1 MSLAEEARDV
11 RRRIADRLR
20 ELEPLVREY
29 EELIQVAADLGIEL
43 EPSVAE
49 RARTRARPPTRPST
63 ETEGG
68 GPESERPSP
77 GEVASR
83 VLEAVRSEPG
93 KTVGDYATILGLAQT
108 TLYRP
113 VGQLTDDGMIVRR
126 ARQLFPA

>member
-29 EELIQVAADLGIEL
+29 EELVQVAADLGIEL
-43 EPSVAE
+43 DPSVAD
-49 RARTRARPPTRPST
+49 RARTRARPQARPP
-63 ETEGG
+63 TEGG

-93 KTVGDYATILGLAQT
+93 KTVGDYAAILGLAQT

-113 VGQLTDDGMIVRR
+113 VRQLTDDGMIVRR